1 MPSNKVDEK
10 CLKAV
15 GQTLGAWLRNGDDSV
30 ILDGRPIPAHPELH
44 YRYTE
49 EWRGW
54 VVLRDDA
61 ENRQQDEIE
70 AQAWTIW
77 KAMHE

>member
-1 MPSNKVDEK
+1 MPSNELDQKR
-10 CLKAV
+10 LKAI
-15 GQTLGAWLRNGDDSV
+15 GRTLGAWLRDGNDSAT
-30 ILDGRPIPAHPELH
+30 LDGRLMPAHPELH

-54 VVLRDDA
+54 VELRDDA
-61 ENRQQDEIE
+61 ANRQQDEIE
-70 AQAWTIW
+70 EQAWTIW